1 MSALIAI
8 AAVALVLLPLFG
20 AILAMPLG
28 LWRSPRYGELAAV
41 ITVSLS
47 AILATF
53 VLLGFIATGWT
64 GSVPLFTWIETQN
77 FAFNWGVRIDSLSV
91 VMFFVVSVVSALV
104 HIYSLGYMSA
114 DPSRPRFFAYL
125 SLFTFMML
133 ALVSADNFLQMF
145 FGWEG
150 VGLASYL
157 LIGFWHEK
165 PAPNAAA
172 MKAFIV
178 NRVGDASFI
187 LGLALLFYVVGSLDY
202 NQVFAQSA
210 KLAATDIAL
219 PFGLTFDAANLVGF
233 LLLFGAMGKS
243 AQLLLHTWL
252 PDAMEG
258 PTPVSALIHAA
269 TMVTAG
275 VFMIAR
281 VSPLYE
287 VAQTALLAV
296 ALVGGGTALFA
307 ATIGLV
313 QTDIKRVIA
322 YSTCSQLGYMFAALG
337 LGAYGAAIFHL
348 FTHAFFKA
356 LLFLGAGS
364 VIHSLEN
371 EQDMNN
377 MGGLNKNKMPLTW
390 ATMLI
395 GTLGL
400 TGFPLTAGY
409 FSKDVIIEAAYES
422 NSLVAVPV
430 FWLLLIS
437 AALTSFYA
445 WRLFFLTFHSAENAR
460 TASSVSAA
468 HESPP
473 VMTVPLILLALGA
486 LVAGGAFYH
495 LSVGGGNVGFWQGAI
510 PKEAGGNILQ
520 TLHHAPIYIIFAPLL
535 AALIGFGVAWLFY
548 LGNSNIPNT
557 LIRRGAWVY
566 RFLFNKWYFDEL
578 YDFIFT
584 RPSFALG
591 RFLWRRGDE
600 QVIDGFGPN
609 GVSARVMNVASITP
623 LFQTGYLYHYA
634 FLMLIGLTF
643 MASWLIFSSA
653 DWAGVQA
660 AVLAFYQGLAGFVFS
675 LPSWLTG
682 FELPDFGKLWEDW
695 F

>member
-1 MSALIAI
+1 MMI
-8 AAVALVLLPLFG
+8 AAVVLVLSPLVG
-20 AILAMPLG
+20 AALAMPLG
-28 LWRSPRYGELAAV
+28 LRVSARYGELASV
-41 ITVSLS
+41 FSVSLS
-47 AILATF
+47 GVLAIFMLLA
-53 VLLGFIATGWT
+53 FIWT
-64 GSVPLFTWIETQN
+64 GISFSLPLLTWIETET
-77 FAFNWGVRIDSLSV
+77 FAFNWAIRVDSLSV
-91 VMFFVVSVVSALV
+91 IMFFVVSVVSALV
-104 HIYSLGYMSA
+104 HIYSLGYMSH

-133 ALVSADNFLQMF
+133 ALVSADNFLQLF

-165 PAPNAAA
+165 PAPTAAA

-178 NRVGDASFI
+178 NRVGDAAFI
-187 LGLALLFYVVGSLDY
+187 LGMGLLFYVVGSLDY
-202 NQVFAQSA
+202 DAVFASGA
-210 KLAATDIAL
+210 KLAATQIAL
-219 PFGLTFDAANLVGF
+219 PFGFSIDAANLTGF
-233 LLLFGAMGKS
+233 FLLFGAMGKS
-243 AQLLLHTWL
+243 AQFLLHTWL

-281 VSPLYE
+281 VSPIYE

-296 ALVGGGTALFA
+296 ALVGGVTALFA

-337 LGAYGAAIFHL
+337 LGAYAVAIFHL
-348 FTHAFFKA
+348 ATHAFFKA

-364 VIHSLEN
+364 VIHSLED

-377 MGGLNKNKMPLTW
+377 MGGLNNHKMPLTW

-409 FSKDVIIEAAYES
+409 FSKDAIIEAAYES
-422 NSLVAVPV
+422 GSLVAVPV

-445 WRLFFLTFHSAENAR
+445 WRLFFLTFHSAENSR
-460 TASSVSAA
+460 TATGVHSA
-468 HESPP
+468 HESAPI
-473 VMTVPLILLALGA
+473 MTVPLVLLALGA
-486 LVAGGAFYH
+486 LIAGGVFYH
-495 LSVGGGNVGFWQGAI
+495 ILVGAGNVAFWQNAI
-510 PKEAGGNILQ
+510 PQGAGGNILE
-520 TLHHAPIYIIFAPLL
+520 TLHHAPFYIVLSPLF
-535 AALIGFGVAWLFY
+535 AALIGFAVAVLFY
-548 LGNSNIPNT
+548 LGNSDIPNS

-566 RFLFNKWYFDEL
+566 RFLFHKWYFDEL
-578 YDFIFT
+578 YNSIFT

-591 RFLWRRGDE
+591 RFFWHRGDE
-600 QVIDGFGPN
+600 QAIDGLGPN
-609 GVSARVMNVASITP
+609 GVSARVLNVAGVTP
-623 LFQTGYLYHYA
+623 SLQTGYLYHYA
-634 FLMLIGLTF
+634 FLMLIGLTA
-643 MASWLIFSSA
+643 MVSWLVFSNTDWASAQAGLIAFYNQSA
-653 DWAGVQA
+653 DFILNLPAWFAGIEM
-660 AVLAFYQGLAGFVFS
+660 
-675 LPSWLTG
+675 PN
-682 FELPDFGKLWEDW
+682 FGKLWEEW